1 MPEAEHKAALL
12 VSEKVQQ
19 SRERSYR
26 EAARKNVF
34 FMIDSRAPSK
44 MSTRDFTTTEALW
57 RSVRWLA
64 EPSEDEKGMDVR
76 LRRAGTCYTSNQRFS
91 ELVNRGEKAF

>member
-12 VSEKVQQ
+12 VSEKVLQ

-26 EAARKNVF
+26 ETARKNVF

-44 MSTRDFTTTEALW
+44 MSTRDFTTTEAL
-57 RSVRWLA
+57 
-64 EPSEDEKGMDVR
+64 
-76 LRRAGTCYTSNQRFS
+76 
-91 ELVNRGEKAF
+91 